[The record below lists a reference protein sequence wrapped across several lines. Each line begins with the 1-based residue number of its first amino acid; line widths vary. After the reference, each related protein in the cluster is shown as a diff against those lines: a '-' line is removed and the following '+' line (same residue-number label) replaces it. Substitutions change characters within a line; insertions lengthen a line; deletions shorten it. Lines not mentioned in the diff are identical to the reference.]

1 MLKFKYMTNPS
12 IKQKIQVI
20 TIAQGYLLLLQFAKF
35 HGEGF
40 QNITGSV
47 EYDESFLEAARREL
61 VEEIGISD
69 NVLDLHMTFHFRDR
83 WGDDVEERVF
93 LFNPKKI
100 PDIRLSSEHQSY
112 KWIPIQEVT
121 VKDFVFPTN
130 FEAFLKALEL
140 AQ

>member
-1 MLKFKYMTNPS
+1 MTIPS
-12 IKQKIQVI
+12 IKQKIQVV
-20 TIAQGYLLLLQFAKF
+20 TIAEGHLLLLQFAKY

-69 NVLDLHMTFHFRDR
+69 NVIDLHMAFRFQDR
-83 WGDDVEERVF
+83 WGADVDERAF

-100 PDIRLSSEHQSY
+100 PVIRLSSEHQSY
-112 KWIPIQEVT
+112 KWIPVEKITE
-121 VKDFVFPTN
+121 KDFVFPTN
-130 FEAFLKALEL
+130 FEAFLKALEISR
-140 AQ
+140 